1 MSKKKITI
9 QDIAGTASVS
19 KSTVSR
25 VLNGTTPVAE
35 DKRLAVMEAMK
46 ALDYKP
52 NVFAR
57 SLAGGKTMTIG
68 IVTENIGSPFYD
80 SVTQG
85 VMKGL
90 NSTEYTPIIADGQWQ
105 PKLERIAIS
114 TLVDR
119 QVDGLVMVGGL
130 LDSEALDEFRQET
143 PIVIVARSLP
153 GWENESIT
161 IDNLAAAKSATNHL
175 IENGHREIAHIMGDQ
190 THQDAKDRYQ
200 GYKAAMREANL
211 RLSDHLFVQG
221 NFESQSGV
229 NAIETLL
236 RREKP
241 FTAIFAA
248 NDQMAI
254 GARLALYRAN
264 IRVPQ
269 DVSIIGFDN
278 QSESAYSTPPLTT
291 VNQPAAD
298 MGVAASRM
306 LIGKITNKPVEIPTF
321 SAELILRESVARID

>member
-1 MSKKKITI
+1 MSKKNITI
-9 QDIAGTASVS
+9 QDIARTANVS

-25 VLNGTTPVAE
+25 VLTGTTPVVE
-35 DKRLAVMEAMK
+35 EKRKAVLAAMK

-57 SLAGGKTMTIG
+57 SLAGGRTMTIG

-85 VMKGL
+85 VIKGL

-119 QVDGLVMVGGL
+119 QVDGLIMVGGL
-130 LDSEALDEFRQET
+130 LDSEAIDEVRQET
-143 PIVIVARSLP
+143 PIVIVARALP
-153 GWENESIT
+153 GWEDQSIT
-161 IDNLAAAKSATNHL
+161 IDNVAAAKAATNHL

-190 THQDAKDRYQ
+190 THQDAKDRYK
-200 GYKAAMREANL
+200 GYKAAMREANI
-211 RLSDHLFVQG
+211 RLSDDLFVQG
-221 NFESQSGV
+221 NFESSSGV
-229 NAIETLL
+229 QAVETLL
-236 RREKP
+236 RRGKP

-254 GARLALYRAN
+254 GARLALYRAK
-264 IRVPQ
+264 IRVPE
-269 DVSIIGFDN
+269 DISIIGFDN
-278 QSESAYSTPPLTT
+278 QSDSAYSTPPLTT
-291 VNQPAAD
+291 VNQPAND
-298 MGVAASRM
+298 MGVAASTM

-321 SAELILRESVARID
+321 SAELIIRESVARLK